1 MKKILLGAA
10 AVVAASAMTGVAAAD
25 TADVGVHIGNIEA
38 DASGD
43 ADFWGLSGAYSHQM
57 DGGLV
62 LQLDGQHDSID
73 LGADLGF
80 SYGAVNL
87 GMRNDSHALYG
98 FAGLA
103 DWAALSVIGGG
114 VGGQLYLGNFT
125 VNGSVGFA
133 SSDDADLDV
142 TVVNVD
148 GTYFFTDNFG
158 LTGQARFGDTE
169 IGGAESEVTTL
180 GLGAAWRIT
189 GSNFTLNG
197 GYQSIDGDFDEGD
210 AWRFGVTYNIGTGS
224 ERERSQSGAS
234 FNGARNLYEET
245 VNVLVF

>member
-1 MKKILLGAA
+1 
-10 AVVAASAMTGVAAAD
+10 
-25 TADVGVHIGNIEA
+25 
-38 DASGD
+38 
-43 ADFWGLSGAYSHQM
+43 
-57 DGGLV
+57 
-62 LQLDGQHDSID
+62 
-73 LGADLGF
+73 
-80 SYGAVNL
+80 VNL